1 MNDVS
6 SLHISVSS
14 HVGVPHSP
22 HTLAVNR
29 PCPSS
34 IILEFLASIP
44 DVMYVR
50 MGSNGDNSTCLTLNG
65 GWTSARCL
73 QTNSEVVRV
82 GLILERD
89 EFLPHITIDSSR
101 RQRSKSSEGTL
112 LSAVLLGEL
121 SGNSHSFGVVI
132 SPVLITVNQ
141 ILLDR
146 INKWPI
152 RLNICWFL

>member
-1 MNDVS
+1 MLD
-6 SLHISVSS
+6 
-14 HVGVPHSP
+14 
-22 HTLAVNR
+22 
-29 PCPSS
+29 
-34 IILEFLASIP
+34 FLASIP
-44 DVMYVR
+44 DVMYIR
-50 MGSNGDNSTCLTLNG
+50 MGSNGDNSTYLTLNG

-73 QTNSEVVRV
+73 QTNSEVVGV
-82 GLILERD
+82 NLILERD

-112 LSAVLLGEL
+112 LSAVLLGGL

-152 RLNICWFL
+152 RLNICWFS